1 MPLLFIGFTAAVFG
15 LCFGSFANVI
25 IYRIPR
31 NESIMSPPSRCPAC
45 SVKLSGADLLPVVS
59 WFLLKGKCRYC
70 GVRISLRYPAVEAV
84 CAALFASVA
93 VYAGRSYYTLY
104 SAIPLCLLAFMLL
117 SVSVIDADT
126 QEIPDGLLIF
136 GAIVGAIWVI
146 AGNLLPFVYDKIFSH
161 WSSVFGLRTDYL
173 FITAFN
179 APIWYDALLGALAGA
194 APLFIIDRFVMLTLK
209 KDGFGF
215 GDVKLMAVAGLFLG
229 WRLTLVSFFFA
240 FMLGGLIMGFLL
252 AIKRVEKGSYL
263 AFGPYLSAG
272 VLLAM
277 WFGEGFMRLVLF

>member
-1 MPLLFIGFTAAVFG
+1 
-15 LCFGSFANVI
+15 
-25 IYRIPR
+25 
-31 NESIMSPPSRCPAC
+31 
-45 SVKLSGADLLPVVS
+45 
-59 WFLLKGKCRYC
+59 
-70 GVRISLRYPAVEAV
+70 
-84 CAALFASVA
+84 
-93 VYAGRSYYTLY
+93 
-104 SAIPLCLLAFMLL
+104 MLL

-146 AGNLLPFVYDKIFSH
+146 VGNLLPFVYDKIFSH